1 MYNVFNNTTIMIVG
15 IIEIGSGLVALE
27 EFRSALD
34 EATAVSDFCNEY
46 TPVLNTSDYLGVN
59 ADSVDLQKSWG
70 WDDSDSSLK
79 EITWMVDI
87 PVLVSLDVS
96 RDYYQFRDYKKNEIA
111 SIDWNLLSDKD
122 KDLMIILALDNA
134 SIDEA
139 TNNANK
145 VSHLMSTGQAA
156 NVEDASSMLVN
167 SWASHHVR
175 MVESCKQRAEAL
187 RMFVE
192 IGTYLSKQD
201 GQDFF
206 ETIQLMYDGFREQAI
221 RGSQDGSDVALFDY
235 IEGTTGTVNE
245 FINLDTKGYTMRN
258 GDIDASNL
266 IIAIMNILRLGQY

>member
-1 MYNVFNNTTIMIVG
+1 MIVG
-15 IIEIGSGLVALE
+15 IIEVGSGLVALE
-27 EFRSALD
+27 EFRTAVD
-34 EATAVSDFCNEY
+34 ETTAVSEFCNEY
-46 TPVLNTSDYLGVN
+46 TPALNTSDYFGVN

-156 NVEDASSMLVN
+156 NVNDASSMLVN

>member
-1 MYNVFNNTTIMIVG
+1 MIVG
-15 IIEIGSGLVALE
+15 IVEIGSGLVALE
-27 EFRSALD
+27 EFRTAVD
-34 EATAVSDFCNEY
+34 ETTAVSEFCNEY
-46 TPVLNTSDYLGVN
+46 TPALNTSDYLGVN

-145 VSHLMSTGQAA
+145 VSHLISTGQAA

-175 MVESCKQRAEAL
+175 MVESCKQRAEA
-187 RMFVE
+187 
-192 IGTYLSKQD
+192 
-201 GQDFF
+201 
-206 ETIQLMYDGFREQAI
+206 
-221 RGSQDGSDVALFDY
+221 
-235 IEGTTGTVNE
+235 
-245 FINLDTKGYTMRN
+245 
-258 GDIDASNL
+258 
-266 IIAIMNILRLGQY
+266 

>member
-1 MYNVFNNTTIMIVG
+1 MTVG
-15 IIEIGSGLVALE
+15 IIEIGTGLVALE
-27 EFRSALD
+27 EFRIAVD
-34 EATAVSDFCNEY
+34 ETTAVSDFCNEY
-46 TPVLNTSDYLGVN
+46 TPILNTGDYLGVY
-59 ADSVDLQKSWG
+59 AASVDLQKSWG
-70 WDDSDSSLK
+70 WDFADSSLK

-96 RDYYQFRDYKKNEIA
+96 RDYYQFRDYKKNEKA

-122 KDLMIILALDNA
+122 KDLMILLDLEND

-145 VSHLMSTGQAA
+145 VSHLISTGQAA
-156 NVEDASSMLVN
+156 NVDAATSFLVD
-167 SWASHHVR
+167 SWANHHIL

-235 IEGTTGTVNE
+235 IEGTVGTVNE
-245 FINLDTKGYTMRN
+245 FINLETKGYTMRN
-258 GDIDASNL
+258 GDLDASNL

>member
-1 MYNVFNNTTIMIVG
+1 MIVG

-27 EFRSALD
+27 EFRTAVD
-34 EATAVSDFCNEY
+34 ETTAVSDFCNEY

-70 WDDSDSSLK
+70 WDFSDPSLK
-79 EITWMVDI
+79 EITWVVDV
-87 PVLVSLDVS
+87 PVLVSLNVS
-96 RDYYQFRDYKKNEIA
+96 RDYYQFRDYQRSELSPLGWA
-111 SIDWNLLSDKD
+111 QLSDKQ
-122 KDLMIILALDNA
+122 KDLMIKLDLEDN

-145 VSHLMSTGQAA
+145 VSHLISTGQAA
-156 NVEDASSMLVN
+156 NVDEASLFLVN
-167 SWASHHVR
+167 SWASHHVL

-187 RMFVE
+187 KMFIE

-221 RGSQDGSDVALFDY
+221 RGSQDDSDVALFDY
-235 IEGTTGTVNE
+235 IEGTPGTVNE
-245 FINLDTKGYTMRN
+245 FINLSTKGYTMRN